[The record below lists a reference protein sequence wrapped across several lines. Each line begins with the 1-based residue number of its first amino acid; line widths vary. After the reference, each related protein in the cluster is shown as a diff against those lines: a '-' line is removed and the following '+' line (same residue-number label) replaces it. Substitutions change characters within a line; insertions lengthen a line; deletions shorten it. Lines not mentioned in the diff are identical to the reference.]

1 MKKFDYL
8 APQPEV
14 GKCARDLRVRCN
26 ITQEEFAEMIGLTR
40 QTIINFET
48 GKTQSMDVLQCYI
61 RLAKGEYNK

>member
-14 GKCARDLRVRCN
+14 GRSARDLRVRCN
-26 ITQEEFAEMIGLTR
+26 LTQEEFASMIGVTR

-48 GKTQSMDVLQCYI
+48 GKRQSMEILQQYLK
-61 RLAKGEYNK
+61 LAKGLL